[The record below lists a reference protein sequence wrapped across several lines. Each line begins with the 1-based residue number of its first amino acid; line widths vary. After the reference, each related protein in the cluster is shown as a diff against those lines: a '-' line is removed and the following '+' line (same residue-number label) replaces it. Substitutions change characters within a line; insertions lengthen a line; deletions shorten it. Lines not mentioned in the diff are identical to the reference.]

1 MPTTLGKGLAP
12 RKAGK
17 PYEMTS
23 DRCRFRQRPHTIS
36 AMALDVAVQRLLI
49 GDVILIDIPG
59 RAEQIEATVSRDIER
74 TESSVRVTLR
84 IQGSDDLVREWAL
97 DEMVTIVRGP

>member
-23 DRCRFRQRPHTIS
+23 DRCRCRQRPHTIS

-49 GDVILIDIPG
+49 GDVILIDMPG
-59 RAEQIEATVSRDIER
+59 RGEQIEATVSRDIER
-74 TESSVRVTLR
+74 TDRSVRVKLR
-84 IQGSDDLVREWAL
+84 IQGS